1 VERVLK
7 EVRRKAGEVGMPFN
21 MDPQAYSLRIA
32 EDDGTP
38 DYDTPRTATPAVA
51 MYVLYM

>member
-1 VERVLK
+1 MERVLK

-38 DYDTPRTATPAVA
+38 DYDTPRTTPFNVPTTCTC
-51 MYVLYM
+51 